1 MYIAY
6 TSRYIAST
14 PKYLTGRKYF
24 PHTCRKASSLFYIG
38 RKFVER
44 SSLHLEHG
52 RVMCWLLPLSQSG
65 LILSRSRYFIHY
77 TGHCGS
83 RAPPAGIYQPVGLSP
98 CPSSS
103 VYSRRWDRM
112 GRYRIKCGLM
122 RTSLA
127 CWMITQFTPGVLFN
141 VSIVAC
147 PLTVKLNGV
156 ESYYIVE
163 VPVSLRSESWSQID
177 SAGYTNECR

>member
-52 RVMCWLLPLSQSG
+52 CVMCWLLPLSQSG

-112 GRYRIKCGLM
+112 GLYRIKCGLM

>member
-6 TSRYIAST
+6 TSQYIASA
-14 PKYLTGRKYF
+14 PEYLTGRKYF
-24 PHTCRKASSLFYIG
+24 LHTCRKASSLFYIG
-38 RKFVER
+38 RRFVER

-52 RVMCWLLPLSQSG
+52 RVMRWLLPLSQSG
-65 LILSRSRYFIHY
+65 LIYRGADILFTTQGTADPVRLLQEYTNLWDYRHAREALFIREDRTLPNKVWFDENFLSLLDDH
-77 TGHCGS
+77 
-83 RAPPAGIYQPVGLSP
+83 
-98 CPSSS
+98 S
-103 VYSRRWDRM
+103 VH
-112 GRYRIKCGLM
+112 
-122 RTSLA
+122 A
-127 CWMITQFTPGVLFN
+127 GVLFN